1 MNTAEKQIVTINNV
15 INSTKENL
23 KPLSIN
29 FIFWGIYVNILSGFH
44 YAFPSLVQSS
54 KYSAAIYWIILSIIG
69 MLFMAYYN
77 VKVRKTVGYETHLS
91 RVIKIIWGVFGVS
104 WIYIFI
110 LSKKLSPSAPY
121 TVFIK
126 FTYNYDWTYHKI

>member
-1 MNTAEKQIVTINNV
+1 MMNTAEKQIETINNV

-69 MLFMAYYN
+69 MLFMACLLY
-77 VKVRKTVGYETHLS
+77 T
-91 RVIKIIWGVFGVS
+91 
-104 WIYIFI
+104 
-110 LSKKLSPSAPY
+110 SPSPRDMRRSRMPSSA
-121 TVFIK
+121 
-126 FTYNYDWTYHKI
+126 